1 MPSQSTATNERYQ
14 PSSWASTSEA
24 PEREAFKRAMSVAS
38 VGTVLLQITVSR
50 VVQAITN
57 RQLGIQSTLPRKPG
71 SGDKFVSVRRAAAAT
86 GGSWVN
92 DTEEPI
98 SQEGTYTQDN
108 TNFYY
113 RTMLGRTK
121 VTRKAMATG
130 RSWGDLLATELINK
144 ADDFVNDLESASVI
158 GDNAADAK
166 QMNGLLTLIG
176 VVSGQSIAN
185 TTASTGDDLSLSL
198 LDKTI
203 QKVKGH
209 SNKASMR
216 IFLNYAGGRRLNA
229 ALQAQQRFND
239 STVID
244 AGFIVQTYQGIPIVE
259 STGIPDTLTFNATT
273 GQPLAFTGGTTTAII
288 VVNTTY
294 IFYSELTPMTVMPVA
309 RVSSQYDTVDMFMD
323 ISLVQ
328 DNPLG
333 AAVLTGLSTS

>member
-1 MPSQSTATNERYQ
+1 MPTESTAKNERYQ
-14 PSSWASTSEA
+14 PNSWGSTNDG
-24 PEREAFKRAMSVAS
+24 PDREAFKRSLSVAS
-38 VGTVLLQITVSR
+38 VGTVLLQVTVSK

-92 DTEEPI
+92 DTEEPV

-108 TNFYY
+108 TNFYF
-113 RTMLGRTK
+113 RTLLGRVK

-130 RSWGDLLATELINK
+130 RSWGDVLATELVNK

-158 GDNAADAK
+158 GDNAADSK
-166 QMNGLLTLIG
+166 QINGLLTLIG
-176 VVSGQSIAN
+176 NVSGQSVAN
-185 TTASTGDDLSLSL
+185 TSNSSGDDLSLSL

-209 SNKASMR
+209 SNKAALR

-229 ALQAQQRFND
+229 ALQAQQRFSD
-239 STVID
+239 MTVID

-259 STGIPDTLTFNATT
+259 STGIPDTLTFNTTT
-273 GQPLAFTGGTTTAII
+273 GQVLHFTSGSTTAII
-288 VVNTTY
+288 VANTTY
-294 IFYSELTPMTVMPVA
+294 VFYSELTPMTVMPVA
-309 RVSSQYDTVDMFMD
+309 RTSSQFDTVDMFMD
-323 ISLVQ
+323 ITLVQ
-328 DNPLG
+328 DNTLG
-333 AAVLTGLSTS
+333 AAVLSGLSTG